1 MTESGAMTTRRSLLA
16 LPLALLAGCATRV
29 WQEGSDKPKL
39 EFQNLGLNPRNGGVA
54 ASAQDLR
61 PGDIILS
68 AANGINSMGVRV
80 LTLAPVSHA
89 SLYLGG
95 DQIAE
100 AVGEGIRRRSIS
112 ELLDEESTVVAFRH
126 PAVQAHHL
134 EKMDAFVRE
143 TVGQKYN
150 FVGIVLQAPF
160 SIERRL
166 CEVPLMP
173 SLLRDFC
180 VQGVGAVQLGMGPS
194 DRFFCSQFVLEAY
207 RRAGLPLT
215 DADPRLLSPADLLHM
230 REGDV
235 PSVRTH
241 QALQY
246 VGHLKF
252 EPPPPSLIA
261 TD

>member
-1 MTESGAMTTRRSLLA
+1 MTPRRLLA
-16 LPLALLAGCATRV
+16 LPLVLVLVLLAGCATRV
-29 WQEGSDKPKL
+29 WQEGADKPKL
-39 EFQNLGLNPRNGGVA
+39 EFQDLGLNPRNGGVLA
-54 ASAQDLR
+54 TAQDLL
-61 PGDIILS
+61 PGDILLS
-68 AANGINSMGVRV
+68 SVNGINSMGVR
-80 LTLAPVSHA
+80 LITLSPVSHA
-89 SLYLGG
+89 SLYLGDG
-95 DQIAE
+95 QIAE
-100 AVGEGIRRRSIS
+100 AVGEGIRLRSVAQ
-112 ELLDEESTVVAFRH
+112 LLAEEALVVAFRH
-126 PAVQAHHL
+126 PGVGPQHQV
-134 EKMDAFVRE
+134 KMDAFVRE

-160 SIERRL
+160 SVERRL
-166 CEVPLMP
+166 CELPLMP

-252 EPPPPSLIA
+252 EPPPSLIA
-261 TD
+261 VD